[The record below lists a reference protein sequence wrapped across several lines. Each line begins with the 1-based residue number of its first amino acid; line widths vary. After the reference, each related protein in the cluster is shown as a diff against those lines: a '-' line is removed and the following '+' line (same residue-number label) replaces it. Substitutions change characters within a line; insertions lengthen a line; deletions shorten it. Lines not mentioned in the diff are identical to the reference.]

1 MAAAADTHA
10 GQPKAVQQG
19 RLRAGFAG
27 LRKWTEELMKTQ
39 LVCGGNDGSAN
50 ECYNGFRVRNALTG
64 KRANGHGTSCRRPV
78 ASCTRWGV

>member
-1 MAAAADTHA
+1 VAAAADTHA

-50 ECYNGFRVRNALTG
+50 E
-64 KRANGHGTSCRRPV
+64 
-78 ASCTRWGV
+78 